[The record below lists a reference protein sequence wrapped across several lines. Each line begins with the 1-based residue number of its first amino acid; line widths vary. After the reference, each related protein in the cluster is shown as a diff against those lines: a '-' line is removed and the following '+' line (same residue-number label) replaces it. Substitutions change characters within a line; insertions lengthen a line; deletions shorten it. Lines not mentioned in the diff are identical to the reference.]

1 MQPFHYKT
9 VLIDFDG
16 TLLDT
21 SIMPQYSAKV
31 RQYKRYSPEWH
42 QAIIED
48 NAKYE
53 LDRSKYDVYGNPYP
67 DPKEIEESFN
77 DYHF

>member
-1 MQPFHYKT
+1 MKHYKT

-21 SIMPQYSAKV
+21 SIMPQYSANV

-42 QAIIED
+42 QARKEMLADPDHPCITSPLQIIYILERT
-48 NAKYE
+48 AME
-53 LDRSKYDVYGNPYP
+53 V
-67 DPKEIEESFN
+67 
-77 DYHF
+77 